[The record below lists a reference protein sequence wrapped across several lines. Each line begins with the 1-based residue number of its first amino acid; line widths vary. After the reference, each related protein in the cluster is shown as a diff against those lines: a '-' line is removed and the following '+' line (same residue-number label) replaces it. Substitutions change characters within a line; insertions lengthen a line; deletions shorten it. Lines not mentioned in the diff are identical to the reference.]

1 MAQIGKAPCDETLIL
16 HGLHGSRAGE
26 GEGSDCPEAARPW
39 VLAAAIVG
47 SSMAFIDGTVVNVA
61 LPAIQSDLRAT
72 AFQAQW
78 VVESYALLLAALLLV
93 GGALGDHYGR
103 RRIFAIGV
111 GIFALSSVACAL
123 AGNVQQLIAARAV
136 QGVGGALLVP
146 GSLALISAAYP
157 EKERGKAIGT
167 WSGFSG
173 ITAAVG
179 PVLGGFLV
187 DHFSWTWAFLI
198 NVPMALLVLWIV
210 WRHVPESRGASAS
223 GGLDPWGALLATA
236 GLGGIVYAFIEAP
249 TQGWGSVAVLA
260 ALAIGVLGSVAFF
273 VAERKARTPMLPL
286 ELLRIGNFS
295 GANLLTLL
303 LYAALGGGLYF
314 FPLNLIQV
322 QGYSATVAGAALLPF
337 IFIMFALSGWAGQ
350 LVDRFGPRMPLV
362 IGPAIAAV
370 GFALFALPGVGAS
383 YWSGFLPAVVVLG
396 FGMTVTVAPLT
407 TTVMNAVGADLA
419 GVASGVN
426 NAVSRAAAVLAIAVF
441 GALMAWAFDTALAG
455 HLREMD
461 ATAQLTAFLEG
472 ERSKLAGAAIPPG
485 ADAATAAAV
494 KRAVAESFVAGFRW
508 VMLSSAALAVLS
520 ALSAWLMIRSTPP
533 AAGGTDGKK

>member
-16 HGLHGSRAGE
+16 HGLHGSHAGE
-26 GEGSDCPEAARPW
+26 GDGTGCPEAARPW

-61 LPAIQSDLRAT
+61 LPAIQADLHAT

-123 AGNVQQLIAARAV
+123 AANVQQLIAARAV

-223 GGLDPWGALLATA
+223 GGLDLWGALLATA

-249 TQGWGSVAVLA
+249 TQGWGSAAVLS

-407 TTVMNAVGADLA
+407 TTVMNAVGAELA

-441 GALMAWAFDTALAG
+441 GAIMAWAFDTALAG
-455 HLREMD
+455 HLREMG
-461 ATAQLTAFLEG
+461 ASAQLTAFLEG